1 MTESNG
7 LPEAWR
13 ETPRGRL
20 RARGLGLLFPGT
32 PGPCNAITDV
42 SDLTLGTATLIS
54 GNGPLQVGQGPVR
67 TGVTA
72 ILPRGRGGLSTPCWA
87 AAEMLNGNGEL
98 TGSWWL
104 AETGRLE
111 LAVTLTNTHSVGLAR
126 DATLEWA
133 LTKLDQPMEQ
143 DWGLPVAAETYDGYL
158 NDINGFHVTRQ
169 VVFDALESA
178 AGGRV
183 EEGSLGGGTGMI
195 CYGYKGGNGT
205 ASRLVPI
212 AGESFR
218 LGVFVQANFGR
229 QGDLTI
235 LGRPIPAEDA
245 VATGGSGSVI
255 AVVASDAPLLPHQL
269 RRLARRVPL
278 GLARTGTSGNHS
290 SGDIF
295 LALSTANQGALI
307 GQGRLSADFLSED
320 SLDPLFDAVVQ
331 ATEEAVI
338 NAMIANEDMTGRDD
352 HRVIALPH
360 ARVMQTL
367 AT

>member
-1 MTESNG
+1 MADSES

-13 ETPRGRL
+13 RTPRGRL
-20 RARGLGLLFPGT
+20 RGRGLGLAFPGT

-42 SDLTLGTATLIS
+42 PGLTLGTATLIS
-54 GNGPLQVGQGPVR
+54 GSGPLHVGQGPVR

-72 ILPRGRGGLSTPCWA
+72 ILPRGRAGLSTPCWA
-87 AAEMLNGNGEL
+87 AAQMLNGNGEL

-133 LTKLDQPMEQ
+133 LTKLEQPMEQ

-169 VVFDALESA
+169 VVFDALDA
-178 AGGRV
+178 AEGGRI

-205 ASRLVPI
+205 ASRLVAL
-212 AGESFR
+212 AGETFR

-235 LGRPIPAEDA
+235 LGRPIPSQDA
-245 VATGGSGSVI
+245 VETGGSGSII
-255 AVVASDAPLLPHQL
+255 AVVATDAPLLPHQL

-295 LALSTANQGALI
+295 LAFSTANGAALS
-307 GQGRLSADFLSED
+307 GVGRLSADFLSED
-320 SLDPLFDAVVQ
+320 SLDPLFEAVVQ
-331 ATEEAVI
+331 ASEEAVV
-338 NAMIANEDMTGRDD
+338 NAMIANEAMIGRDD

-360 ARVMQTL
+360 ERVL
-367 AT
+367 SSR